1 MFFGD
6 VGVCWALLG
15 ATCCAKGF
23 YMAQCSIYA
32 VFAVSGRHARKVR
45 TGKVDGK
52 CCGWGAV
59 TTIKQIAESRET
71 KITKLTK
78 ITKAKYQEADS

>member
-1 MFFGD
+1 MGVCFGA
-6 VGVCWALLG
+6 VGVCWVLFG
-15 ATCCAKGF
+15 ATCCTKEF
-23 YMAQCSIYA
+23 YMAQYSIYA
-32 VFAVSGRHARKVR
+32 VFALSGRHARKVR

-52 CCGWGAV
+52 WWGRGAV

-78 ITKAKYQEADS
+78 ITKAKY